1 MSNQI
6 RNSGKTNNEMS
17 ALITKLGSSDTRKTV
32 HDSAIVADE
41 ILEDMNQVEKE
52 TADVNGNVNKLRAM
66 LAVLDPSWESKF
78 GKAEEDIAKSLINI
92 RDTNNLWNANEANFK
107 QQNDNFQ
114 KKNDSISSKLQ
125 ELRDKIA
132 QAKHAAEGVSLI
144 DSTFPSNFKFKIIF
158 RSESHLSRKEKTAF
172 VHISQHPWDHRLRT
186 TSS

>member
-1 MSNQI
+1 MKGMLDYQQTTVRNMSNQI

-41 ILEDMNQVEKE
+41 ILEDMNQIEKE
-52 TADVNGNVNKLRAM
+52 TADINGNVNKLRAK

-78 GKAEEDIAKSLINI
+78 GKAEEDVAKSLINI

-107 QQNDNFQ
+107 QQNDKFQ
-114 KKNDSISSKLQ
+114 AWNGSFSLKLQ

-132 QAKHAAEGVSLI
+132 QAKHAAEGV
-144 DSTFPSNFKFKIIF
+144 
-158 RSESHLSRKEKTAF
+158 R
-172 VHISQHPWDHRLRT
+172 
-186 TSS
+186 